1 MAGTIKYRAYLSYPE
16 RIPAE
21 KLTVKFDGV
30 SYTTIK
36 DGYGGYGNR
45 SLTSNVRYPGEPFY
59 IIYENGQ
66 NAVYTDSVGQHTIEI
81 SVDTSK
87 VETTE
92 CFRKA
97 VKSVGG
103 GVMMLN
109 LIEGDNETLSIEGA
123 TWREAHDA
131 VQNGTMLFLRND
143 IHIYPCVYCADDTI
157 VFNSISVYS
166 VRVNALAYV
175 WVFDGTVTIQELNY
189 PSNT

>member
-16 RIPAE
+16 RIPVE

-97 VKSVGG
+97 VKSIVG
-103 GVMMLN
+103 GVMMLDVA
-109 LIEGDNETLSIEGA
+109 GVETPSIEGA
-123 TWREAHDA
+123 TWQEAYDA
-131 VQNGTMLFLRND
+131 IQNGTMLFLRD
-143 IHIYPCVYCADDTI
+143 DRQIHPCVHCAYDAI

-166 VRVNALAYV
+166 DRVNALAYV